1 MQTNID
7 IPVSADNM
15 DFDAMC
21 RKAAENIHL
30 LKEDELDTV
39 PRITQEMVKRYGNTE
54 FVQFGKDGKTI
65 SFSFGILMPN

>member
-21 RKAAENIHL
+21 RKVAENIHL

-39 PRITQEMVKRYGNTE
+39 PRITPEMVKRYRNTE
-54 FVQFGKDGKTI
+54 FV
-65 SFSFGILMPN
+65 

>member
-15 DFDAMC
+15 DFDVMC

-30 LKEDELDTV
+30 LKEDELDAI
-39 PRITQEMVKRYGNTE
+39 PHITPEMAKRYGNTK

-65 SFSFGILMPN
+65 SFSFGIPMPN

>member
-30 LKEDELDTV
+30 LKEDELDAI
-39 PRITQEMVKRYGNTE
+39 PHITLEMVKRYGNTE
-54 FVQFGKDGKTI
+54 FVQFGKAGKTI
-65 SFSFGILMPN
+65 SFSFVIPMSN

>member
-1 MQTNID
+1 MW
-7 IPVSADNM
+7 
-15 DFDAMC
+15 

-30 LKEDELDTV
+30 LKEDELDAILQ
-39 PRITQEMVKRYGNTE
+39 ITPEMAKRYRNTK

>member
-15 DFDAMC
+15 DFDVMC

-39 PRITQEMVKRYGNTE
+39 PRITPEMVRRYGNTE
-54 FVQFGKDGKTI
+54 FVQFGKDGKMI
-65 SFSFGILMPN
+65 SFSFGIPMPN